1 MKLGRA
7 AAIRCMVLFICLDSL
22 CYQGEQRLLPIGRSE
37 SNRLQGSVKG
47 FTKASWLHLNI
58 GYPAVGGS
66 SLNPISSA
74 ENSGGVQRIAKSAVK
89 EGRNSIRW
97 EWYPKIIQ

>member
-1 MKLGRA
+1 MSGFSVLSGG
-7 AAIRCMVLFICLDSL
+7 AAIIA
-22 CYQGEQRLLPIGRSE
+22 
-37 SNRLQGSVKG
+37 NRAKRKQPLAGKRERFHKS
-47 FTKASWLHLNI
+47 SWLHLNI

-66 SLNPISSA
+66 SLNPISSP